1 MGIPLY
7 PNTRG
12 RSKKHPL
19 GIPFYPKK
27 HGWIKERRRL
37 KFSIKIVPPS
47 YSRTWFNKYSF
58 ISCMVVEFTKELK
71 IINKIPTKYW
81 SFFISLILLV
91 ITNLVANTFKYV
103 DIVLYILTSISIS
116 LGSNG
121 LSNFNNGKKESK

>member
-1 MGIPLY
+1 MENFLTWDVL
-7 PNTRG
+7 NT
-12 RSKKHPL
+12 
-19 GIPFYPKK
+19 YA
-27 HGWIKERRRL
+27 
-37 KFSIKIVPPS
+37 
-47 YSRTWFNKYSF
+47 SF
-58 ISCMVVEFTKELK
+58 ISIVFMIVEFTKELK

-121 LSNFNNGKKESK
+121 LSNFNKGKKESE